1 MPDISGAQVRTST
14 CHAMQADRLAELDHQ
29 IRKLETFIERRR
41 LLLAELRA
49 KGQPT
54 TEAESKTVEYFVRA
68 VEVLRRQRDA
78 LARHKGK

>member
-1 MPDISGAQVRTST
+1 
-14 CHAMQADRLAELDHQ
+14 MQADRLAELDDQ

-41 LLLAELRA
+41 QLIAELRA

-54 TEAESKTVEYFVRA
+54 TKAESKTLEYFVRA

-78 LARHKGK
+78 VARHKGE